1 MALEAETR
9 EYLDG
14 DWRVSNPGMM
24 ALRIVGE
31 DGDSIL
37 LCDASNAA
45 HFLTHEAAAEY
56 LLEQHSAAKRLAAR
70 ERDIE
75 RAVLLLEMAE
85 KSDKKVG
92 RSRIRLAIEVL
103 TKPEVTG

>member
-1 MALEAETR
+1 MPLEAETR

-14 DWRVSNPGMM
+14 EWFTVHGRSMSVIYGS
-24 ALRIVGE
+24 
-31 DGDSIL
+31 DGDPIVT
-37 LCDASNAA
+37 CDSSNAA